1 MHQQISLQHPA
12 IICIYGVTTAHSWE
26 VSYSALGIPL
36 YSVVRVLEGAE
47 LEAFL
52 ADRAAMQ
59 AEQEAREEAAAEKA
73 AAKAAI
79 LERLGLTEEE
89 LATVLS

>member
-1 MHQQISLQHPA
+1 MSEEIR
-12 IICIYGVTTAHSWE
+12 
-26 VSYSALGIPL
+26 VSETNAATGET
-36 YSVVRVLEGAE
+36 VVRVLEGAE

-59 AEQEAREEAAAEKA
+59 AEQEAREAAAAEKA
-73 AAKAAI
+73 VAKAAI

>member
-1 MHQQISLQHPA
+1 MSEEIR
-12 IICIYGVTTAHSWE
+12 
-26 VSYSALGIPL
+26 VSETNAATGET
-36 YSVVRVLEGAE
+36 VVRVLEGAE

-59 AEQEAREEAAAEKA
+59 AEQEAREAAAAEKA

-89 LATVLS
+89 LQTVLS

>member
-1 MHQQISLQHPA
+1 MSEEIR
-12 IICIYGVTTAHSWE
+12 
-26 VSYSALGIPL
+26 VSETNAATGET
-36 YSVVRVLEGAE
+36 VVRVLEGAE

-59 AEQEAREEAAAEKA
+59 TEREAREAAAVEKA

>member
-1 MHQQISLQHPA
+1 MSEEIR
-12 IICIYGVTTAHSWE
+12 
-26 VSYSALGIPL
+26 VSETNAATGET
-36 YSVVRVLEGAE
+36 VVRVLEGAE

-59 AEQEAREEAAAEKA
+59 AEQEAREAAAAEIA

>member
-1 MHQQISLQHPA
+1 MSEEIR
-12 IICIYGVTTAHSWE
+12 
-26 VSYSALGIPL
+26 VSETNAATGET
-36 YSVVRVLEGAE
+36 VVRVLEGSE

-59 AEQEAREEAAAEKA
+59 AEQEAREAEAAAKA
-73 AAKAAI
+73 EAKAAI

-89 LATVLS
+89 LETVLS

>member
-1 MHQQISLQHPA
+1 MSEEIR
-12 IICIYGVTTAHSWE
+12 
-26 VSYSALGIPL
+26 VSETNAATGET
-36 YSVVRVLEGAE
+36 VVRVLEGAE

-59 AEQEAREEAAAEKA
+59 AEQAV
-73 AAKAAI
+73 AKAAI

>member
-1 MHQQISLQHPA
+1 MSEEIR
-12 IICIYGVTTAHSWE
+12 
-26 VSYSALGIPL
+26 VSETNAATGET
-36 YSVVRVLEGAE
+36 VVRMLEGAE

-59 AEQEAREEAAAEKA
+59 AEQEAREAAAAEKA
-73 AAKAAI
+73 VAKAAI

>member
-1 MHQQISLQHPA
+1 MSEEIR
-12 IICIYGVTTAHSWE
+12 
-26 VSYSALGIPL
+26 VSETNAATGET
-36 YSVVRVLEGAE
+36 VVRVLEGAE
-47 LEAFL
+47 LEAFM

-59 AEQEAREEAAAEKA
+59 AEQEAREAAAAEKA
-73 AAKAAI
+73 VAKAAI

>member
-1 MHQQISLQHPA
+1 MSEEIR
-12 IICIYGVTTAHSWE
+12 
-26 VSYSALGIPL
+26 VSETNAATGET
-36 YSVVRVLEGAE
+36 VVRVLEGSE

-59 AEQEAREEAAAEKA
+59 AEQEAREAAAAEKA
-73 AAKAAI
+73 VAKAAI

>member
-1 MHQQISLQHPA
+1 MSEEIR
-12 IICIYGVTTAHSWE
+12 
-26 VSYSALGIPL
+26 VSETNAATGET
-36 YSVVRVLEGAE
+36 VVRVLEGAE

-59 AEQEAREEAAAEKA
+59 AEQEAREAEAAAKA
-73 AAKAAI
+73 EAKAAI

>member
-1 MHQQISLQHPA
+1 MSEEIR
-12 IICIYGVTTAHSWE
+12 
-26 VSYSALGIPL
+26 VSETNAATGET
-36 YSVVRVLEGAE
+36 VVRVLEGSE

-59 AEQEAREEAAAEKA
+59 AEQEARETAAAEKA
-73 AAKAAI
+73 VAKAAI

>member
-1 MHQQISLQHPA
+1 MATEKIF
-12 IICIYGVTTAHSWE
+12 I
-26 VSYSALGIPL
+26 GIDNDKIEL
-36 YSVVRVLEGAE
+36 TGAE

-59 AEQEAREEAAAEKA
+59 IKKEAYEAELVAKAAEKA
-73 AAKAAI
+73 TI

-89 LATVLS
+89 LKTVLS

>member
-1 MHQQISLQHPA
+1 
-12 IICIYGVTTAHSWE
+12 
-26 VSYSALGIPL
+26 
-36 YSVVRVLEGAE
+36 VLEGAE

-73 AAKAAI
+73 VAKAAI